1 MATKSKI
8 DPISQIALTSK
19 MRSSGSSLLSSTLSS
34 PSSLSTTSNRYKVDK
49 EYRIPRSFLS
59 GTRLYAMQ
67 PTSEG
72 EEAGG
77 RKKTRKRLINRENAD
92 NSRENISSSIKKL
105 SIDDS
110 TNSNTKAQK
119 PIDLDSSS
127 DRPFSLPPGQFKPK
141 QSLGQNF
148 LSDQNYVLKIVDALK
163 DDSEEGCRVVE
174 LGPGPGA
181 LSRMLVQRYP
191 KMTAVEIDQ
200 RAVAF
205 LDEKLPSLNVI
216 NMDVLDCDWTT
227 MARERGGRLSVIGNL
242 PFYITSQILFSL
254 ADHWKAVDTAVV
266 TMQYEVAERIVAKP
280 KSKQYGILSVV
291 FQLYGNPILNFKI
304 PGNY

>member
-34 PSSLSTTSNRYKVDK
+34 PSSSSTTSDKYKVDK
-49 EYRIPRSFLS
+49 ENRIPRSFLS
-59 GTRLYAMQ
+59 DTRLYAMQ
-67 PTSEG
+67 PISEG
-72 EEAGG
+72 EEGEG
-77 RKKTRKRLINRENAD
+77 RKKTRKRLINRENA
-92 NSRENISSSIKKL
+92 NKSRENISSSIKKL
-105 SIDDS
+105 SVDDS
-110 TNSNTKAQK
+110 TDSVVQK
-119 PIDLDSSS
+119 LIDLDSSS